1 MTCSIL
7 PPLLP
12 LLLPQTLLEA
22 HLEQGHQREIRQV
35 LSSVTLFWIYCLR
48 GFQGYHPGWWRWSRQ
63 YSFVRSHCCH
73 SNHNPLHS
81 VPYSCFLLF
90 KKKVIFLK
98 PSHPSFYRCLPGFG
112 EAPVKSRCSM
122 GSRAELAHSACISL
136 VLKVRIPSGDTLSM
150 ISIHFE
156 PW

>member
-1 MTCSIL
+1 MNSKPHVTCSIL

-98 PSHPSFYRCLPGFG
+98 PSCPVLSATLRPSSRLPYPHF
-112 EAPVKSRCSM
+112 
-122 GSRAELAHSACISL
+122 
-136 VLKVRIPSGDTLSM
+136 LKLHTKTHRLLPCFVFI
-150 ISIHFE
+150 
-156 PW
+156 